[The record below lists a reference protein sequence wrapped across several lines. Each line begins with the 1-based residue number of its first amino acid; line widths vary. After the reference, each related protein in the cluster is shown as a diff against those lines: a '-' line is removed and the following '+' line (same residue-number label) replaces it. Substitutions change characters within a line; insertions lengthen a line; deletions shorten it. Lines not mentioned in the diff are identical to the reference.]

1 MEVGK
6 YYRTDEY
13 LSSLKDYII
22 KQKIIAEGLEWHEA
36 YNSGRQEGYTQAM
49 DEVLKVIDTYL
60 SIYRESVEIN
70 KIAPATEENVKD
82 DPVNHPSH
90 YTDGKIEVISFIEDK
105 GLIEGFCKGNAIKYI
120 SRAGKKESAALQIDE
135 KEIQDLKKA
144 RWYLDYLIGYYER
157 KKGEK

>member
-1 MEVGK
+1 MEVKDFKTTAEFLEELKK
-6 YYRTDEY
+6 YVEG
-13 LSSLKDYII
+13 
-22 KQKIIAEGLEWHEA
+22 QIA
-36 YNSGRQEGYTQAM
+36 STSVQE
-49 DEVLKVIDTYL
+49 
-60 SIYRESVEIN
+60 
-70 KIAPATEENVKD
+70 ATEQNTGYLLAMNGTLRIILAYIDINNEQNKLVANENATVEVKD

>member
-1 MEVGK
+1 MEVK
-6 YYRTDEY
+6 NFKTTAEF
-13 LSSLKDYII
+13 L
-22 KQKIIAEGLEWHEA
+22 EGLENYVERQMEIATNKKVNDEYDRGYAQALTGVKKIILA
-36 YNSGRQEGYTQAM
+36 YM
-49 DEVLKVIDTYL
+49 DINNEQ
-60 SIYRESVEIN
+60 N
-70 KIAPATEENVKD
+70 KIVAGEEAHEVKD